1 MYTDSFFLTTMTR
14 CLHPRTE
21 REHKKSYLSARE
33 QIFIAKELRTSK
45 DIPTT
50 LTMSPFELLRR
61 TIAGIRAI
69 WKIVKPQRIAYRVTY
84 SQLPRFDSE
93 AVRRNRATQSKYCRQ
108 QCVKAWQFIFLTRP
122 NSYSSVWAW
131 IIWIL
136 NAVHCDLYECNY
148 GMKMT
153 SAYICGK
160 VSS

>member
-122 NSYSSVWAW
+122 NSYSSVS
-131 IIWIL
+131 ISMNYL
-136 NAVHCDLYECNY
+136 NFECRTLWSVWVQLWNEDDFSIY
-148 GMKMT
+148 LW
-153 SAYICGK
+153 
-160 VSS
+160 